1 MLPQFFARR
10 YLFSPKSRS
19 VVNLI
24 SGLSVAAVAMPVA
37 AMIVLLSVFNGFES
51 LVKSMCSAFDA
62 DLTVSARQGQ
72 TFAADAVDTAALRRI
87 PGVAAMSFVLE
98 ESALLEH
105 GDRQATAT
113 VRGVD
118 DAYET
123 VFPLSDAVAAGE
135 YRVRVGDLERLVIG
149 QSMAYMLGVRTLA
162 DADVGVYAV
171 RRGSF
176 SSLLPFDNYTRRTI
190 PLGGVYTLDL
200 ETERTYVLASL
211 RMAQELFSRPG
222 RVSGLVVRL
231 RDGAD
236 AVQVRDAVAQQ
247 LGGDYRVRTR
257 YELRASF
264 YRIMTYEKWGI
275 FFISLL
281 VLVVASFS
289 VVGSLAML
297 IVEKRR
303 DIGDPARA
311 GRRYDARAVDIP
323 QRRVAYL
330 RSRRGA
336 GRGAGRRC
344 DAFAAALRADRD
356 SGRNVPH
363 EELSRRI
370 PSGRPCGGAC
380 RFRRGRL
387 CYFEYYRAQHDKNQ
401 R

>member
-118 DAYET
+118 DAYEA

-281 VLVVASFS
+281 VLV
-289 VVGSLAML
+289 G
-297 IVEKRR
+297 
-303 DIGDPARA
+303 A

-330 RSRRGA
+330 RARRGA
-336 GRGAGRRC
+336 GRGVGRRC

-370 PSGRPCGGAC
+370 PSGRPRGGAG
-380 RFRRGRL
+380 RFRRSCL
-387 CYFEYYRAQHDKNQ
+387 CYFQYYRAQHDKIQ